1 MDLLADI
8 CDIIATA
15 GILLSL
21 PVLLILA
28 GYWPL
33 AILYFIGLGAIL

>member
-1 MDLLADI
+1 MADI

-15 GILLSL
+15 GILLAM
-21 PVLLILA
+21 PVLLVLA

-33 AILYFIGLGAIL
+33 AILYFVGLGTILC

>member
-1 MDLLADI
+1 MADI

-15 GILLSL
+15 GILLAM

-33 AILYFIGLGAIL
+33 AILYFIGLGACLC